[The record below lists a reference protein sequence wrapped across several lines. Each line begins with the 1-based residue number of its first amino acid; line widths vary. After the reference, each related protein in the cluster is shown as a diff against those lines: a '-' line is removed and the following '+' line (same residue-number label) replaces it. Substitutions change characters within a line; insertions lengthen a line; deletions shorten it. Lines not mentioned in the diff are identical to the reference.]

1 MKNYAIN
8 DEDEKSDKEEQN
20 SVIDSSINNCSDSN
34 DYSHN
39 FSN

>member
-8 DEDEKSDKEEQN
+8 DEDDKEEQN
-20 SVIDSSINNCSDSN
+20 SVIDSPINNCSDSS